1 MKIFL
6 WTVLLTLSI
15 SDGFVARK
23 ELIAV
28 KDPAAARDL
37 RSFYRSIQALSADAM
52 LNGTAIAVV

>member
-6 WTVLLTLSI
+6 WTVLLNLCI
-15 SDGFVARK
+15 DGGFATKK

-37 RSFYRSIQALSADAM
+37 RSFYRSIQALSADAL
-52 LNGTAIAVV
+52 LNGTAVAVV